1 MPDLERDTIF
11 LLKPDFEDP
20 AWPNQRFYCWHCAL
34 IDGVLGS
41 FPDLLAGL
49 DIRHINWP
57 RPRHDVIALLGEDH
71 QSLPVMILKSGDTSS
86 LQTGTANGGGRAAAL
101 GGAGGGAVAC
111 AVAGGAS
118 VAGADE

>member
-57 RPRHDVIALLGEDH
+57 HPRHDVIALLGEDH

-86 LQTGTANGGGRAAAL
+86 LQTGTANGHAFIDGKDNILLAL
-101 GGAGGGAVAC
+101 SERHGFPVPHP
-111 AVAGGAS
+111 
-118 VAGADE
+118 

>member
-41 FPDLLAGL
+41 FPDLHAGL

-57 RPRHDVIALLGEDH
+57 RPRQDVIALLGEDH

-86 LQTGTANGGGRAAAL
+86 LQTGIANGHAFIDDKDSILLAL
-101 GGAGGGAVAC
+101 SERHGFPVPHP
-111 AVAGGAS
+111 
-118 VAGADE
+118 